1 MTTRTW
7 TRGGEQTSHVSVKWT
22 LTFLLLFF
30 LKVEVFHEL
39 WRNNALAF
47 PWSSHGSNGHF
58 TTYST
63 SEFIFLFYE
72 RERERT
78 HFLMRS
84 KGCELVK
91 ATNNNVLRHLG
102 YRQLGISIR
111 MDKKSSF
118 DMLKKRTIRAKIFV
132 VSGIGG
138 CTTTSG
144 WFK

>member
-1 MTTRTW
+1 
-7 TRGGEQTSHVSVKWT
+7 
-22 LTFLLLFF
+22 
-30 LKVEVFHEL
+30 
-39 WRNNALAF
+39 
-47 PWSSHGSNGHF
+47 
-58 TTYST
+58 
-63 SEFIFLFYE
+63 
-72 RERERT
+72 
-78 HFLMRS
+78 MRS

-91 ATNNNVLRHLG
+91 AANNNVLRHLG

-144 WFK
+144 